1 MHLYIRQAAFCC
13 SFGGSF
19 EWTAGELSKNK
30 SMHPRLLFQAFAEV
44 IYILLAA
51 KVDLVELQTGPFAR
65 KRASAALA
73 RRLQLT
79 NVLAVQC
86 CRVGAQVSQVSFTSG
101 AA

>member
-1 MHLYIRQAAFCC
+1 MQLYIRQAAFCC
-13 SFGGSF
+13 SFGSF
-19 EWTAGELSKNK
+19 EWAAGELSKNK
-30 SMHPRLLFQAFAEV
+30 SMHPRLLFQAFAEL
-44 IYILLAA
+44 IYINLLAA
-51 KVDLVELQTGPFAR
+51 KVDLVELQTGPFAC